1 MGKKSEITRQKIM
14 DAAYRL
20 FIEKGYDGLRMQEL
34 ADRAG
39 VNKGLL
45 HHYFRSKQALFNSIF
60 TRSVDELFG
69 RIIDTAGEEK
79 TLEARLHGIVDV
91 YFDTLLDNPQLPVF
105 VFFELNRNPQQVLA
119 YFGLERLRLL
129 VNNLSANGQ
138 EIPIRQALHMVVSMV
153 SLCVFPFMARP
164 VILQFMKNQA
174 DFSRF
179 IEERRPLVKSLLSH
193 MLLTL

>member
-1 MGKKSEITRQKIM
+1 M

-45 HHYFRSKQALFNSIF
+45 HHYFRSKQALFTSIF

-69 RIIDTAGEEK
+69 RTAKGGE
-79 TLEARLHGIVDV
+79 TLEVRLHGIVDV
-91 YFDTLLDNPQLPVF
+91 YFDTLLENPQLPVF

-129 VNNLSANGQ
+129 VNNLSANEQ
-138 EIPIRQALHMVVSMV
+138 DIPIRQALHMVVSMV

-164 VILQFMKNQA
+164 VILQFMKNRA
-174 DFSRF
+174 DFNRF